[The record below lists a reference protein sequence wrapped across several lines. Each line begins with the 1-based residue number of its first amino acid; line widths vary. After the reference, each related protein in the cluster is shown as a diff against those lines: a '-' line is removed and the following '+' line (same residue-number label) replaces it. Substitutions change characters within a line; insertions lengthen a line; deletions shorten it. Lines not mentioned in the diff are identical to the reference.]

1 MTRLVGDIG
10 GTNARFA
17 LAEPG
22 GEPGDEQILPVAGFP
37 GLAEAARAFL
47 GARAVDEAVL
57 AVATP
62 VETDEVRFT
71 NSPWSFSISRL
82 GPALGVKRLAVIND
96 FVAQALAIPHLTPR
110 DLEVLH
116 HGEPLADR
124 PVGVIGPGTGLGVAG
139 LVPVRGR
146 WHAVSTEGGHTSLA
160 PGNAREL
167 ALLGRISGHFP
178 HVSKERLI
186 SGPGLLT
193 IVRGLAELD
202 GVASPAARP
211 EDVADLARAGASA
224 LCEEAIGIFSAQL
237 GAAAGDLAL
246 TWGARGGVYVCGGLC
261 LSLGPLFDR
270 ALFVERF
277 LAKGRMR
284 PYLAP
289 IPVWLVHRTGT
300 GLLGAARHVLDD
312 PGA

>member
-1 MTRLVGDIG
+1 MTRLIGDIG

-17 LAEPG
+17 LAEPD
-22 GEPGDEQILPVAGFP
+22 GEPYAEQTLPVAAFA
-37 GLAEAARAFL
+37 GLADAARAFL
-47 GARAVDEAVL
+47 GGRTVDEAVL

-62 VETDEVRFT
+62 VETDEIRFT
-71 NSPWSFSISRL
+71 NSPWSFSISGL
-82 GPALGVKRLAVIND
+82 GPALGVERLAVIND
-96 FVAQALAIPHLTPR
+96 FVAQALAIPHLTAR

-139 LVPVRGR
+139 LIPIRGR
-146 WHAVSTEGGHTSLA
+146 WHAISTEGGHTSLA

-167 ALLGRISGHFP
+167 ALLGRISGQFP

-193 IVRGLAELD
+193 ILRGLADLE
-202 GVASPAARP
+202 GVGCPAGRP
-211 EDVADLARAGASA
+211 EDVADLARAGVSA
-224 LCEEAIGIFSAQL
+224 LCVEAIQIFSALL

-246 TWGARGGVYVCGGLC
+246 TSGARGGVYICGGLC
-261 LSLGPLFDR
+261 ISLGPLFDR

-284 PYLAP
+284 SYLAP

-312 PGA
+312 VAA

>member
-1 MTRLVGDIG
+1 MTRLIGDIG

-22 GEPGDEQILPVAGFP
+22 GEPFGERTLAVADHP

-47 GARAVDEAVL
+47 GDRTIDEAVL

-62 VETDEVRFT
+62 VETDAIHFT
-71 NSPWSFSISRL
+71 NSPWSFSIREL
-82 GPALGVKRLAVIND
+82 GPALGVRHLAVIND
-96 FVAQALAIPHLTPR
+96 FVAQALAIPHLIAA

-116 HGEPLADR
+116 HGEPLHDR

-139 LVPVRGR
+139 LIPLRGR
-146 WHAVSTEGGHTSLA
+146 WHAISTEGGHTSLA

-167 ALLGRISGHFP
+167 ALLDRIAGHFP

-193 IVRGLAELD
+193 IVRGLAELE
-202 GVASPAARP
+202 GVASPASRP
-211 EDVADLARAGASA
+211 EDVARLARAGDSP
-224 LCEEAIGIFSAQL
+224 LCVEAINIFSAQL

-246 TWGARGGVYVCGGLC
+246 TYGARGGVYICGGVC
-261 LSLGPLFDR
+261 LNLGSLFDR
-270 ALFVERF
+270 AAFVERF

-284 PYLAP
+284 AYLAP

-300 GLLGAARHVLDD
+300 GLLGAARYVLDD
-312 PGA
+312 VAA

>member
-1 MTRLVGDIG
+1 MTRLIGDIG

-22 GEPGDEQILPVAGFP
+22 GEPYGERTLAVAAHP

-47 GARAVDEAVL
+47 GDRQVDEAVV

-62 VETDEVRFT
+62 VETDEIRFT
-71 NSPWSFSISRL
+71 NSPWSFSIRAL
-82 GPALGVKRLAVIND
+82 GPALGVARLAVIND
-96 FVAQALAIPHLTPR
+96 FAAQALAIPHLTPR

-116 HGEPLADR
+116 HGEPQPGR

-139 LVPVRGR
+139 LVPLRDR
-146 WHAVSTEGGHTSLA
+146 WLAISTEGGHSSLA

-167 ALLGRISGHFP
+167 ALLERIAGRFP

-193 IVRGLAELD
+193 IVRGLAELE
-202 GVASPAARP
+202 GVPCPATRP
-211 EDVADLARAGASA
+211 EDVAELARSGGDAICTEAIQVFSA
-224 LCEEAIGIFSAQL
+224 LL

-246 TWGARGGVYVCGGLC
+246 TWGARGGIYICGGVC
-261 LSLGPLFDR
+261 LNLGPLFDR

-284 PYLAP
+284 TYLAP
-289 IPVWLVHRTGT
+289 IPVWLVLRSGT

-312 PGA
+312 VAA

>member
-1 MTRLVGDIG
+1 MTRLVADIG

-17 LAEPG
+17 LAEAG
-22 GEPGDEQILPVAGFP
+22 GDPFDERTLAVADHS
-37 GLAEAARAFL
+37 GLAEAARAYL
-47 GARAVDEAVL
+47 GGRQVEEAVL

-62 VETDEVRFT
+62 VEADEIRFT
-71 NSPWSFSISRL
+71 NSPWSFSIREL
-82 GPALGVKRLAVIND
+82 GRALGTGRLAVIND
-96 FVAQALAIPHLTPR
+96 FVAQALSIPHLALR

-116 HGEPLADR
+116 HGEPLPDR

-139 LVPVRGR
+139 LIPLRGR
-146 WHAVSTEGGHTSLA
+146 WHAISTEGGHTSLA

-193 IVRGLAELD
+193 IVRGLAELE
-202 GVASPAARP
+202 GVGNPAGRP
-211 EDVADLARAGASA
+211 EDVAELARAGASP
-224 LCEEAIGIFSAQL
+224 LCSEAIEIFSAQL

-246 TWGARGGVYVCGGLC
+246 TYGARGGVYICGGLC

-270 ALFVERF
+270 ARFVERF

-284 PYLAP
+284 SYLAP
-289 IPVWLVHRTGT
+289 VPVWLVHRTGT

-312 PGA
+312 LAA